1 MSYLGKFSI
10 EEIEQIKRSLCDPK
24 INDIFKIKPT
34 YISPLKSLGK
44 EDNLVQKIIFSYP
57 NNSDEKENGRGRSR

>member
-1 MSYLGKFSI
+1 MLKWQLGERNTSYLGKFSI

-34 YISPLKSLGK
+34 YISPLKS
-44 EDNLVQKIIFSYP
+44 
-57 NNSDEKENGRGRSR
+57 